1 MSKQTLIPANSPT
14 VTLDEPITRGE
25 QTITE
30 ISLRKPNA
38 GELRGVSLV
47 ELAQL
52 DVTALHKVLPRIT
65 TPTLTE
71 ADISALSLADLLA
84 LGAEIAGFFARKD
97 APGPTA

>member
-1 MSKQTLIPANSPT
+1 MSKQPLIPASPT

-25 QTITE
+25 QTISE

-38 GELRGVSLV
+38 GELRGVSLL

-52 DVTALHKVLPRIT
+52 DVSALHKVLPRIT

-71 ADISALSLADLLA
+71 ADISKLCLADLLA

-97 APGPTA
+97 APGLTA